1 MTSVDP
7 QLEQAAEKETTVVYG
22 VYDSSAQ
29 PLTVRMNDFFIDR
42 QKVKIEEKSYFFHLL
57 AVMLDAGIPVMR
69 ALKILSKKTSHERFS
84 RIINTIAY
92 DVERGK
98 RASQSMTKF
107 PDVFKSSEVGVIRS
121 GEAIGNLGSLLFRL
135 AEQTQRA
142 HELFLKV
149 RGAMIYPITVM
160 IALFIS
166 GGIVVT
172 VVIPKLDEFFTQSNY
187 EMPLLTL
194 IVLKVGRFFVE
205 FSWLV
210 LIALILVG
218 LVLSFYSST
227 ENGRRRMDGWILYIP
242 WVKDVIRK
250 YNVAQFV
257 QLMSLLVDSGVPIHE
272 AIAITSG
279 AMSNTLYKDFMRI
292 LKYDVERGNKI
303 ADSLAK
309 APFLFPETVVAMI
322 AVGEN
327 TGQLGLISDK
337 LAKHYEREVQHSLDN
352 FTTILEPVVIVIVGV
367 AVGILA
373 IALLAPIFSLSTLVA

>member
-1 MTSVDP
+1 MTSVNSK
-7 QLEQAAEKETTVVYG
+7 LGVSAEKETTVVYG

-29 PLTVRMNDFFIDR
+29 PFAVRMNDLFIDR

-69 ALKILSKKTSHERFS
+69 ALRILAKKTTHERFA

-107 PDVFKSSEVGVIRS
+107 PDVFKDSEVGVVRS
-121 GEAIGNLGSLLFRL
+121 GEAIGNLGKLLFRL
-135 AEQTQRA
+135 AEQTQRS

-149 RGAMIYPITVM
+149 RGAMIYPIAVM

-172 VVIPKLDEFFTQSNY
+172 VVIPKLDLFFTQSNF
-187 EMPLLTL
+187 EMPTLTL
-194 IVLKVGRFFVE
+194 VVLKVGRFFVE

-210 LIALILVG
+210 LIALVLVG
-218 LVLSFYSST
+218 LIMSFYANT
-227 ENGRRRMDGWILYIP
+227 LNGRRRVDGWLLGVP
-242 WVKDVIRK
+242 WLKHVIRK

-257 QLMSLLVDSGVPIHE
+257 QVMSLLVDAGVPIHD
-272 AIAITSG
+272 AIKITEG
-279 AMSNTLYKDFMRI
+279 ALSNSLYKDFMRV
-292 LKYDVERGNKI
+292 LKHDVERGEKI

-309 APFLFPETVVAMI
+309 APYLFPETVVSMI

-337 LAKHYEREVQHSLDN
+337 LAKHYEREVQYSLDN
-352 FTTILEPVVIVIVGV
+352 FTTILEPVVIVIVGL
-367 AVGILA
+367 AVGVLA
-373 IALLAPIFSLSTLVA
+373 VALLAPIFSLSTLVA

>member
-1 MTSVDP
+1 MTAQNP
-7 QLEQAAEKETTVVYG
+7 KLEQSAEKETTVVYG
-22 VYDSSAQ
+22 VYDSAAQ
-29 PLTVRMNDFFIDR
+29 PFMVRMNDLFIDR

-69 ALKILSKKTSHERFS
+69 ALKILSKKTSHERFA

-107 PDVFKSSEVGVIRS
+107 PDVFKASEVGVVRS

-135 AEQTQRA
+135 AEQTQRS

-149 RGAMIYPITVM
+149 RGALIYPITVL
-160 IALFIS
+160 IALFLS

-187 EMPLLTL
+187 EMPLLTVL
-194 IVLKVGRFFVE
+194 VLKVGRFFVE

-210 LIALILVG
+210 LVV
-218 LVLSFYSST
+218 LVLFGLIMSFYAST
-227 ENGRRRMDGWILYIP
+227 QNGRRRVDGWILNIP
-242 WVKDVIRK
+242 WLKEVIRK

-272 AIAITSG
+272 AIEITGG
-279 AMSNTLYKDFMRI
+279 ALGNTLYKDFMRV
-292 LKYDVERGNKI
+292 LKHDIERGNKI
-303 ADSLAK
+303 ASSLAK
-309 APFLFPETVVAMI
+309 APYLFPETVVAMI

-337 LAKHYEREVQHSLDN
+337 LAKHYEKEVQHSLDN
-352 FTTILEPVVIVIVGV
+352 FTTVLEPLVIIVVGI

-373 IALLAPIFSLSTLVA
+373 IALLAPIFSLSTLVS

>member
-1 MTSVDP
+1 MTSLNP
-7 QLEQAAEKETTVVYG
+7 KLEQESEKATTVVYG

-29 PLTVRMNDFFIDR
+29 PLTVRMNDFLIDR
-42 QKVKIEEKSYFFHLL
+42 QRVNIEEKSYFFHLL
-57 AVMLDAGIPVMR
+57 AVMLDAGIPIMR
-69 ALKILSKKTSHERFS
+69 ALKILSKKTSNERFA

-107 PDVFKSSEVGVIRS
+107 PDVFKESEVGVMRS
-121 GEAIGNLGSLLFRL
+121 GEAIGNLSSLLFRL

-149 RGAMIYPITVM
+149 RGALIYPITVM

-172 VVIPKLDEFFTQSNY
+172 VVIPKLDQFFTQANF
-187 EMPLLTL
+187 EMPFLTL
-194 IVLKVGRFFVE
+194 LVLKVGRFFVE

-210 LIALILVG
+210 LIGLILVALIL
-218 LVLSFYSST
+218 SFYAST
-227 ENGRRRMDGWILYIP
+227 HNGRRRVDTWLLNVP
-242 WVKDVIRK
+242 WLKEVIRK

-257 QLMSLLVDSGVPIHE
+257 QLMSLLIDAGVPIHE
-272 AIAITSG
+272 SIEITGG
-279 AMSNTLYKDFMRI
+279 ALSNSLYKDFTRV
-292 LKYDVERGNKI
+292 LKHDVERGEKV
-303 ADSLAK
+303 AVSLAK
-309 APFLFPETVVAMI
+309 APFLFPETVVSMI

-327 TGQLGLISDK
+327 TGQLGLISEK

-352 FTTILEPVVIVIVGV
+352 FTTILEPIVIVIVGL
-367 AVGILA
+367 AVGVLA
-373 IALLAPIFSLSTLVA
+373 VALLAPIFSLSTLVS